1 MILSAFLLFLNSLG
15 GGELMLIL
23 LVVLLFFGANKIPEL
38 ARGLGKGIREFKDA
52 ADGIQREIQ
61 KTADPIKEDLNIQK
75 TLDQLEEDVLPDS
88 MPINTSNQT
97 SETKTD

>member
-88 MPINTSNQT
+88 MPINTSNQA

>member
-1 MILSAFLLFLNSLG
+1 MNFNFTLLFLNSLG

-61 KTADPIKEDLNIQK
+61 KTAEPIKEDLNIRK
-75 TLDQLEEDVLPDS
+75 TLDQLADDEPQEVVQQKKDD
-88 MPINTSNQT
+88 
-97 SETKTD
+97 KTV

>member
-1 MILSAFLLFLNSLG
+1 M
-15 GGELMLIL
+15 
-23 LVVLLFFGANKIPEL
+23 LLFFGANKIPEL

>member
-1 MILSAFLLFLNSLG
+1 LFLNSLG